1 MKNKE
6 RFQDY
11 TLSEFL
17 ELLNEIF
24 ESKGSDKYQDEL
36 LEHFI
41 TITAHPDGSDLIYY
55 PEKEEDGTP
64 ERIVEIVKAWRES
77 KGLPL
82 FKK

>member
-1 MKNKE
+1 MKSTISE
-6 RFQDY
+6 H
-11 TLSEFL
+11 TESEFL
-17 ELLNEIF
+17 KLVTNICQVNV
-24 ESKGSDKYQDEL
+24 SDEK
-36 LEHFI
+36 EHSNLVFHFCQLVE
-41 TITAHPDGSDLIYY
+41 HPDGSDLIYY